1 MFRLLHFFLLTS
13 TVGLLALAALA
24 WFAHGYAVRQLVAYA
39 ETQNV
44 SLARSFANTIW
55 PKFSPYSSS
64 ILGLSGEEMRQRP
77 EIRDIEEAVKIA
89 TAGLSILKVKVY
101 NLDGITIFSSDIE
114 EIGQDNSNNPGFLL
128 AARAGQPA
136 SKLTFKNRLNTF
148 EGTFQNR
155 DIVESYLPIQHGD
168 GDIHGVFELY
178 SDVTQLLNRINR
190 STVQLM
196 VGLLIIFGLLYTALY
211 FLVRRADHT
220 IKRQYSY
227 IEEKNEALR
236 KARNTLEIRVADRTL
251 KLTEEIA
258 ERTRVEENLRK
269 LSQAVEQSPAMTII
283 TDLSGNIEYVNSRFS
298 DVTGYTLDEVIGKNP
313 RMLKAGELPPETYQE
328 LWGTIKA
335 GEEWRGE
342 IHNRKKSGELYWA
355 LSTISPVLDSDDRVT
370 HFLGISEDITE
381 LKIAAQEKRQQQ
393 LELAHAGRVIILGEM
408 ATSIAHELNQPLAVI
423 SGCAQLCRKVLGMK
437 KNQEET
443 LKDSIDQ
450 VIEQA
455 DRANDIIHSIR
466 SFVHKDPPKHET
478 VSVNDAIQKI
488 ADLLRT
494 DAREHGASITFNF
507 ANNLRPVAANMLQIQ
522 QVILNLAH
530 NGIEAMMGNEPAER
544 QLIISSHGD
553 DGGGVGISVCDRGE
567 GLTPENLG
575 KLFKPFYTTKIEGI
589 GLGLSISR
597 SIVEAHGG
605 TLTVDSSKEHG
616 AKFHIY
622 LPTTSEEAIDDQ

>member
-101 NLDGITIFSSDIE
+101 NLDGITIFSSDLE

-128 AARAGQPA
+128 AARVGQPA

-155 DIVESYLPIQHGD
+155 DIVESYLPIHHGD
-168 GDIHGVFELY
+168 GDIQGVFELY
-178 SDVTQLLNRINR
+178 SDVTQLLSRINR
-190 STVQLM
+190 STVQLL

-220 IKRQYSY
+220 IKRQYSN

-342 IHNRKKSGELYWA
+342 IHNRKKNGELFWA

-381 LKIAAQEKRQQQ
+381 LKIAAQERRQQQ
-393 LELAHAGRVIILGEM
+393 LELAHAGRIIILGEM

-478 VSVNDAIQKI
+478 ISVNYAIQKI

-507 ANNLRPVAANMLQIQ
+507 ANNLPPVAANMLQIQ

-567 GLTPENLG
+567 GLTPENLE
-575 KLFKPFYTTKIEGI
+575 KIFEPFYTTKIEGI

-605 TLTVDSSKEHG
+605 KLTVDSSKEHG
-616 AKFHIY
+616 TRFHIY
-622 LPTTSEEAIDDQ
+622 LPTISEEAIDDQ

>member
-128 AARAGQPA
+128 AARVGQPA

-178 SDVTQLLNRINR
+178 SDVTQLLSRINR
-190 STVQLM
+190 STVQLL

-220 IKRQYSY
+220 IKRQYSN

-258 ERTRVEENLRK
+258 ERTRAEENLRK
-269 LSQAVEQSPAMTII
+269 LSQAVEQSPAMIII
-283 TDLSGNIEYVNSRFS
+283 TNVSGNIEYVNSRFS

-328 LWGTIKA
+328 LWETIKA

-342 IHNRKKSGELYWA
+342 IQNRKKNGELYWA
-355 LSTISPVLDSDDRVT
+355 LSTISPVLDSNDRVT

-437 KNQEET
+437 KNQGET

-478 VSVNDAIQKI
+478 ISVNDAIKKI

-507 ANNLRPVAANMLQIQ
+507 ANKLRPVAANMLQIQ

-567 GLTPENLG
+567 GLTPENLERI
-575 KLFKPFYTTKIEGI
+575 FEPFYTTKIEGI

-605 TLTVDSSKEHG
+605 KLTVDSSKEHG
-616 AKFHIY
+616 TKFHIY
-622 LPTTSEEAIDDQ
+622 LPTISEEAIDDQ